1 MFFKKAKKALEE
13 KSNRLQGRTD
23 LLEAVCASA
32 ALVANADG
40 DISDA
45 EVDATVKA
53 VKANTALSAAFQQS
67 EIDKN
72 INNALKVVAGGR
84 VGQRQLMKEIE
95 DISGNADDCEIII
108 LTALDIAEADGEI
121 CDDEMK
127 VLKKIGDALGQNVE
141 SFI

>member
-23 LLEAVCASA
+23 LLEAVCAAA
-32 ALVANADG
+32 ALVANADN

-53 VKANTALSAAFQQS
+53 VKANTALAGAFS
-67 EIDKN
+67 PSDIDKN
-72 INNALKVVAGGR
+72 INTALTTAGGGR

-95 DISGNADDCEIII
+95 DISGDADDGEIII
-108 LTALDIAEADGEI
+108 LTALDIAEADGDI

-127 VLKKIGDALGQNVE
+127 VLKKIGDAVGQNVE
-141 SFI
+141 NFI